1 MLSPASVSPTC
12 LVVRFSRRARSELS
26 SQATCLVTLAFDMP
40 SRRAA
45 PVKLPSRATSTNT
58 CMQRKRS
65 IDLAFPNAK
74 QSDCMATDK
83 IVDAF
88 RNLGD
93 LTGTV
98 SDVLDQLGIVGAV
111 PAAILKPSDPGAR
124 IVGRA
129 LTVLNHARKQSVPE
143 AVASKKSGLGEINAH
158 RIAKA
163 GDVLVIQGVPN
174 VSSLGGTSA
183 TVGKRQGEIGAVVD
197 GGVRDVDHSRS
208 VGYPIWS
215 SSVTPI
221 TGKWRVET
229 AGVNVPVVIA
239 GITVQPGDLV
249 LADECGVC
257 FIPQNRAAEALSIAQ
272 RWAAWEEDRL
282 KKLDSGIP
290 LEDFLKLKRPE

>member
-1 MLSPASVSPTC
+1 MVAKDTLEQ
-12 LVVRFSRRARSELS
+12 FRR
-26 SQATCLVTLAFDMP
+26 
-40 SRRAA
+40 
-45 PVKLPSRATSTNT
+45 
-58 CMQRKRS
+58 
-65 IDLAFPNAK
+65 
-74 QSDCMATDK
+74 
-83 IVDAF
+83 
-88 RNLGD
+88 LGD

-111 PAAILKPSDPGAR
+111 PAAVLKPSDPKAR

-129 LTVLNHARKQSVPE
+129 LTVLNRARRETVPE

-158 RIAKA
+158 RIAKP

-197 GGVRDVDHSRS
+197 GGVRDVDHSRN

-229 AGVNVPVVIA
+229 AGINVPVVIA
-239 GITVQPGDLV
+239 GITVAPGDIV

-257 FIPQNRAAEALSIAQ
+257 FIPIEKANEVLAIAQ
-272 RWAAWEEDRL
+272 RWTAWEEERL
-282 KKLDSGIP
+282 KKLASGIS
-290 LEDFLKLKRPE
+290 LDEFTSLKRPA

>member
-1 MLSPASVSPTC
+1 MGAARIADE
-12 LVVRFSRRARSELS
+12 VVEGFRA
-26 SQATCLVTLAFDMP
+26 
-40 SRRAA
+40 
-45 PVKLPSRATSTNT
+45 
-58 CMQRKRS
+58 
-65 IDLAFPNAK
+65 
-74 QSDCMATDK
+74 
-83 IVDAF
+83 
-88 RNLGD
+88 LGD

-111 PAAILKPSDPGAR
+111 PASVLRPSDPKAR

-129 LTVLNHARKQSVPE
+129 LTVLNRARKESVPE
-143 AVASKKSGLGEINAH
+143 AVATKKSGLGEIKAH
-158 RIAKA
+158 AMARA

-197 GGVRDVDHSRS
+197 GGVRDVDHSRG

-229 AGVNVPVVIA
+229 AGVNQPVVIA
-239 GITVQPGDLV
+239 GVTVRPGDLV

-257 FIPQNRAAEALSIAQ
+257 FVPIEKAEDVLAIAR
-272 RWAAWEEDRL
+272 RWSTWEEERL
-282 KKLDSGIP
+282 KKLATGIS
-290 LEDFLKLKRPE
+290 LEEFTKLKRPA

>member
-1 MLSPASVSPTC
+1 MVAKDTLEQ
-12 LVVRFSRRARSELS
+12 FRR
-26 SQATCLVTLAFDMP
+26 
-40 SRRAA
+40 
-45 PVKLPSRATSTNT
+45 
-58 CMQRKRS
+58 
-65 IDLAFPNAK
+65 
-74 QSDCMATDK
+74 
-83 IVDAF
+83 
-88 RNLGD
+88 LGD

-98 SDVLDQLGIVGAV
+98 SDVLDQLGIAGAV
-111 PAAILKPSDPGAR
+111 PAALLKPSDPKAR

-129 LTVLNHARKQSVPE
+129 LTVLNRARRETVPE

-158 RIAKA
+158 RIAKP

-229 AGVNVPVVIA
+229 AGVNVPVAIA
-239 GITVQPGDLV
+239 GVTVHPGDIV

-257 FIPQNRAAEALSIAQ
+257 FIPMQKAMEVLAIAQ
-272 RWAAWEEDRL
+272 RWTAWEEDRL
-282 KKLDSGIP
+282 KKLASGIS
-290 LEDFLKLKRPE
+290 LDEFTSLKRPA